1 MNIVG
6 VTACTVGIAHTYIA
20 QKKIEIAA
28 KKQGI
33 MSKLKHK
40 VL

>member
-20 QKKIEIAA
+20 QR
-28 KKQGI
+28 
-33 MSKLKHK
+33 KLKLRLK
-40 VL
+40 SRT

>member
-20 QKKIEIAA
+20 QKKIET
-28 KKQGI
+28 
-33 MSKLKHK
+33 
-40 VL
+40 